1 MMTLLITMFDEEDD
15 ENICSICGK
24 ELVEGSCSECV
35 GRIEDLKK
43 SKDYSKLMEIST
55 YSEADAERHMALAA
69 IVQIAEKEKN
79 KEIIDRITSFL
90 GEMVSLNKFPNKTSF
105 GEIESFTILGLQE
118 GGTFSLA
125 TSLFFLFPEWNK
137 EFSKSNSVD
146 ALFRIVQQTDN
157 PEVKLNCATS
167 SHEAYSSL

>member
-105 GEIESFTILGLQE
+105 GEKRNGAMKNKRKHYLIAQREIKFLQRNLNSLIYKMIL
-118 GGTFSLA
+118 FVKI
-125 TSLFFLFPEWNK
+125 FP
-137 EFSKSNSVD
+137 
-146 ALFRIVQQTDN
+146 I
-157 PEVKLNCATS
+157 
-167 SHEAYSSL
+167 